1 MENLVEIIDNYK
13 IISQLNE
20 GMVILMKKEYGKK
33 IYLLFLVMML
43 VLVGCRKES
52 EDVITNDSAVSSEQV
67 AERDGT
73 EKDGLGDEQKTDSTM
88 EAESTQDIKSTTEE
102 SGSTREI
109 QGQNATELKAGTQT
123 ATEESRQG
131 NTTTNT
137 PVAEASSSSNTE
149 AATESEFVAYDPQYV
164 AQLANTKVKA
174 AGKILVPEH
183 LDALLAE
190 GAITL
195 EEYNEYYPYDGMENS
210 YYSVFVETNLLEAS
224 TTSGRKL
231 GSEDA
236 IATHIADMLA
246 LENGSYVYVEYSG
259 IYNLNGIDFYEFRCY
274 R

>member
-1 MENLVEIIDNYK
+1 
-13 IISQLNE
+13 
-20 GMVILMKKEYGKK
+20 MKKKHGKK

-43 VLVGCRKES
+43 GLVGCRKEL
-52 EDVITNDSAVSSEQV
+52 EDAVTDDSAISSEQ
-67 AERDGT
+67 AEENDGT
-73 EKDGLGDEQKTDSTM
+73 EKDGLEDAQKSDSTM
-88 EAESTQDIKSTTEE
+88 EGETAQENKSTTEE
-102 SGSTREI
+102 SGSTRET
-109 QGQNATELKAGTQT
+109 QGQNTTEQKAGTQSAIETERGENT
-123 ATEESRQG
+123 AT
-131 NTTTNT
+131 NTS
-137 PVAEASSSSNTE
+137 VAEASSATNTE
-149 AATESEFVAYDPQYV
+149 AVTESEFVAYNPQNV

-190 GAITL
+190 GAITQ

-236 IATHIADMLA
+236 IATYIADMLA
-246 LENGSYVYVEYSG
+246 LENGPYVYVEYYR
-259 IYNLNGIDFYEFRCY
+259 IYNLNGTDFYEFRCY

>member
-1 MENLVEIIDNYK
+1 
-13 IISQLNE
+13 
-20 GMVILMKKEYGKK
+20 MKKEHEKK

-43 VLVGCRKES
+43 VLVGCKKES
-52 EDVITNDSAVSSEQV
+52 EDVITNDSAISSEQV
-67 AERDGT
+67 AERDET
-73 EKDGLGDEQKTDSTM
+73 EKDGLEDAKKTDSTM
-88 EAESTQDIKSTTEE
+88 EAVQDKKSTTEE
-102 SGSTREI
+102 NDSTRET
-109 QGQNATELKAGTQT
+109 QSQNTTEQKAGTQ
-123 ATEESRQG
+123 ATTEASRQE

-137 PVAEASSSSNTE
+137 SVAEASSSPNTE
-149 AATESEFVAYDPQYV
+149 AVTESEFVAYDPQNV
-164 AQLANTKVKA
+164 AQLANAKVKA

-190 GAITL
+190 GTITQ

-236 IATHIADMLA
+236 IATYIANMLA

-259 IYNLNGIDFYEFRCY
+259 IYNLSGTDFYEFRCY